1 MTSTL
6 TRTWGLYLV
15 LAAALAGAQPAGEDR
30 PWAKGVSR
38 ERQGTALQLFREGN
52 AKLRDALYRVARD
65 KYLEALKVWDHP
77 AIHYNLSLSLMNL
90 DQPVEAWEH
99 LQLALKYGAAP
110 LDADKMDQ
118 ALRYRG
124 LVEKQL
130 TRLALSCGLEGAT
143 VRLDGNPVF
152 TGPGK
157 WEGMVR
163 AGPHSVVAIH
173 EGYVPSEK
181 ALSLVGGEQKA
192 VEMRLFRTE
201 DLTEYRR
208 VMPTAVPWV
217 VLGGGAALA
226 GAGVGMHLAARSA
239 FAGYD
244 AAVTSCATNTPSK
257 GCIGRPDITSQRATA
272 DTLQGLA
279 WASYLVGGAA
289 VATGAVLLYVNR
301 PQAYIRSVEAVES
314 AASLTP
320 LLVPGGAGLSLAG
333 SF

>member
-1 MTSTL
+1 MTTTPMRL
-6 TRTWGLYLV
+6 AGLWLA
-15 LAAALAGAQPAGEDR
+15 LAAFTAGAQSADER
-30 PWAKGVSR
+30 PWARGVSR
-38 ERQGTALQLFREGN
+38 EKQGAALQLFREGN

-77 AIHYNLSLSLMNL
+77 AIHYNLSLTLLNL

-130 TRLALSCGLEGAT
+130 TRLQLSCGLEGAV
-143 VRLDGNPVF
+143 VRLDGNTLF
-152 TGPGK
+152 TGPGQ

-163 AGPHSVVAIH
+163 AGAHSVVATH

-181 ALSLVGGEQKA
+181 ALTLVGGETRA
-192 VEMRLFRTE
+192 VEMRLYKTE

-208 VMPTAVPWV
+208 AMPVAIPWV
-217 VLGGGAALA
+217 VLAGGAALA
-226 GAGVGMHLAARSA
+226 GTGVGLHLAARGA
-239 FAGYD
+239 YAGYD
-244 AAVTSCATNTPSK
+244 AAVTSCAGTAGR
-257 GCIGRPDITSQRATA
+257 GCVARPDITSQKTTG
-272 DTLQGLA
+272 DTLQALA
-279 WASYLVGGAA
+279 WTGYLAGGAA
-289 VATGAVLLYVNR
+289 LATGAVLLYVNR
-301 PQAYIRSVEAVES
+301 PQAYIRSVEAVEAP
-314 AASLTP
+314 AAVLTP